1 VRAWGLFPCDQHG
14 ARRRDVAE
22 WSWDEVVC
30 MEDMEPLVFRAL
42 LCFVYTNMLLE
53 VDKEEVDGLHRG

>member
-1 VRAWGLFPCDQHG
+1 
-14 ARRRDVAE
+14 
-22 WSWDEVVC
+22 VVC